1 MADLL
6 KGEMFMEN
14 YNEAFFRAK
23 TNKRASITWVLL
35 LIVACIYYGI
45 KVGTGTLTPGYYA
58 AFAIVGWAVYIVG
71 QALLFIKGMDF
82 KPYKWIVGL
91 GYLAFYSV
99 IAWTALDQISYVFIL
114 PLISILILYKDP
126 KFIRTMMWITLFV
139 LISSNAYKGL
149 AKGMMDYMAS
159 PECALQ
165 LVIVIGCYVCTNM
178 AIKHLVE
185 SDGALTQSIKSN
197 LERVVRTVEQV
208 KDASNAVV
216 DGVTVVRELADEN
229 RTGANDVM
237 KDMQNLDANNSVLN
251 EKTLSSMEMTKVIDT
266 QVKGVADLME
276 QVVDLIGA
284 SVEHANVSAGELV
297 EVVETTNKMADL
309 SKQVEQILEDFK
321 KEFENVKEETSTIEG
336 ITSKTNLL
344 ALNASIEAA
353 RAGEAGKGFAVVA
366 NEIRNLSSGTQASS
380 NSIMEA
386 LSHLEETSQKMLE
399 SIAETIELIQVNI
412 EKVSNVNVSVT
423 NITQD
428 ATSLGENIKVV
439 DSAVKEVES
448 SNRTLTENMNQVGEV
463 MEVMTQSISGAELTT
478 KTMLS
483 KYEAS
488 AKSAMD
494 IEGVVGK
501 LMRELGVGGFMG
513 VQDIKQGMKISIAF
527 GDAGGKKDE
536 YLGEVVDCIDK
547 DIFVTLDSKSG
558 QAVDKRD
565 RNAFCRLNIVV
576 DNVLYCWEHVAV
588 QYSRHGEKGQ
598 FKLSIETNPQVFNR
612 RKYPRMPL
620 DNRCTIRISGQ
631 DTAYDG
637 KMVNISANGFAFS
650 VNDSVFERAKG
661 KNVTLDVQGFD
672 VLGDKP
678 LEGCVIRCSNNDGEY
693 IIGCRMPEDSE
704 AIKDYVSKNYCE

>member
-237 KDMQNLDANNSVLN
+237 KDMQNLDANNGVLN

-344 ALNASIEAA
+344 A
-353 RAGEAGKGFAVVA
+353 
-366 NEIRNLSSGTQASS
+366 
-380 NSIMEA
+380 
-386 LSHLEETSQKMLE
+386 
-399 SIAETIELIQVNI
+399 
-412 EKVSNVNVSVT
+412 
-423 NITQD
+423 
-428 ATSLGENIKVV
+428 SLGENIKVV

-547 DIFVTLDSKSG
+547 DIFVVLDSKSG
-558 QAVDKRD
+558 QAGDKRD

-650 VNDSVFERAKG
+650 VNDSAFERAKG

>member
-1 MADLL
+1 
-6 KGEMFMEN
+6 MEN

-237 KDMQNLDANNSVLN
+237 KDMQNLDANNGVLN

-448 SNRTLTENMNQVGEV
+448 SNRTLTENMTQVGEV

-501 LMRELGVGGFMG
+501 LMSELGVGGFMG
-513 VQDIKQGMKISIAF
+513 VQDIKPGMKISVAF
-527 GDAGGKKDE
+527 GDAATKKNE